1 MYVSGTLN
9 TLIVQESIST
19 TGNSI
24 IYVVHMT
31 LISDHTNGK
40 LIYYKTILN
49 SKMKV
54 KCSVI
59 KLFRFQYFHLLYLN
73 NNVSSDA
80 NIFENSG
87 VRDCGIVLSISLFKN
102 RPFWLS
108 LCQYAF
114 IRFYIIHLLP

>member
-19 TGNSI
+19 TGNAI
-24 IYVVHMT
+24 IFVVHMT

-59 KLFRFQYFHLLYLN
+59 KLFTFQYFHLLYLN
-73 NNVSSDA
+73 DNVSSDA
-80 NIFENSG
+80 NIFE
-87 VRDCGIVLSISLFKN
+87 D
-102 RPFWLS
+102 
-108 LCQYAF
+108 
-114 IRFYIIHLLP
+114 